1 MTRFLQV
8 ILVLGLAFAAWSRF
22 SAAPKQPIAWQ
33 ENISTARSEA
43 RRSGKLL
50 FVYFHLPT

>member
-8 ILVLGLAFAAWSRF
+8 ILVLGLAFAAWSRLA
-22 SAAPKQPIAWQ
+22 AAPKQPVAWQ
-33 ENISTARSEA
+33 ENIAVAQSES